1 MSRTSTAVL
10 LAVMVVLT
18 AFGPAA
24 VSAQESTEPAQLD
37 FTVVQDSVT
46 GNATVTLTNGSAA
59 VSDTTVNVTPSVTY
73 AVDDQYTTD
82 GSGTFELPNPGQT
95 VDVTLEAT
103 VDETTVAETV
113 TLVPVEDSID
123 VDITQDEG
131 GAVNLAVTQYGEPLA
146 DATVELTSTV
156 AYVDN
161 GTYTTDA
168 NGTVDLAE
176 PSAETELTAAVTS
189 GDLEE
194 FATATV
200 GPIAEF
206 EVGVAPND
214 DGTATVTV
222 TRDDSPVDNA
232 TVNVTSDVAYAGN
245 GTYTTDADGTV
256 DLPEPDSS
264 VEVSVTATEGDD
276 DATTTAQL
284 MAVDTGLAVDVVQND
299 DGTALVTVTDDGSA
313 VDNATVNVTSDL
325 AYAGNGTY
333 TTDADGTVGLPEPDS
348 SVEVS
353 VTATEGDDDATT
365 TAQLTAVDTGLA
377 VDVVQNDDGTALVTV
392 TDDDSA
398 VDNATVNVTSDL
410 AYAGSGTY
418 TTDADGTVELPNPEQ
433 NVTVTAIA
441 RNGTEEATATAELTV
456 VENGGYKNFGQWV
469 SAYVTQLMAD
479 GYHGPGFG
487 QKVSEFTT
495 GNNPGAD
502 KRPDHAGPP
511 AASADEDDTDAQESA
526 EADTDEAES
535 ADESE
540 STETKQQSDK
550 ERGQPEHAKK
560 DTTDA
565 ESSDDE
571 SDCSVDGDDE
581 SCDDDETETE
591 ETDEAGDTADEDD
604 DRPGNSGNGGGNG
617 GNGGGNNGNGGGNG
631 NGRGK

>member
-131 GAVNLAVTQYGEPLA
+131 GAVHLAVTQYGEPLA

-256 DLPEPDSS
+256 GLPEPDSS

-284 MAVDTGLAVDVVQND
+284 TAVDTGLAVDVVQND

-333 TTDADGTVGLPEPDS
+333 TTDADGT
-348 SVEVS
+348 
-353 VTATEGDDDATT
+353 A
-365 TAQLTAVDTGLA
+365 
-377 VDVVQNDDGTALVTV
+377 
-392 TDDDSA
+392 
-398 VDNATVNVTSDL
+398 
-410 AYAGSGTY
+410 
-418 TTDADGTVELPNPEQ
+418 ELPNPEQ

-540 STETKQQSDK
+540 STETKQRSDE
-550 ERGQPEHAKK
+550 ERGPPEHAKK